1 MKARILLLAAGIASL
16 TSCSSLY
23 KTGQTPDDVYYSP
36 ARPVAEYVQNN
47 KDDQYD
53 GYQSYQQ
60 YQDSYRND
68 RFLRLSMSMGSPYYM
83 SVYNDYGGFDWRSNA
98 YAYYGNSPWNNYWAW
113 NNFYNP
119 YAYSYCS
126 VPIGYGYGYG
136 YGYGGYGGAYGGYNK
151 ISFSAPVSKPVAF
164 SGASYSR
171 PSGTRYISGSNGSY
185 YNNNRGTQS
194 TQRYNN
200 SNSGTQY
207 NNYSNN
213 STNSSSSNQSNNN
226 NNTSTPTRS
235 YTPAPSSSSSGSSGG
250 GGGGGGVSRPT
261 RQ

>member
-1 MKARILLLAAGIASL
+1 MKARILLLAAGIATL
-16 TSCSSLY
+16 TSCTSLY

-60 YQDSYRND
+60 YQDGYRDD

-83 SVYNDYGGFDWRSNA
+83 SVYNDYSGFDWRSNA

-126 VPIGYGYGYG
+126 VPIGYGYG
-136 YGYGGYGGAYGGYNK
+136 GYGGAYGGYDK
-151 ISFSAPVSKPVAF
+151 ISF
-164 SGASYSR
+164 
-171 PSGTRYISGSNGSY
+171 
-185 YNNNRGTQS
+185 
-194 TQRYNN
+194 
-200 SNSGTQY
+200 
-207 NNYSNN
+207 
-213 STNSSSSNQSNNN
+213 
-226 NNTSTPTRS
+226 RS
-235 YTPAPSSSSSGSSGG
+235 P
-250 GGGGGGVSRPT
+250 VSRPVAWT
-261 RQ
+261 RCSRRSRTSTTRKWTPR